1 MRYRLLLGLLFLIAF
16 ERSTQAQDTDILL
29 NHDLY
34 HYIDRLDIKGYADTA
49 ILTFHKPYGRAYL
62 REIFGQVSL
71 EEMSPT
77 EAAWHARMRMLA
89 DDGFAGQE
97 QFKGVRNLLFTNHRD
112 LFALEKPGFRL
123 YVNPAV
129 HFAGGLDQNN
139 YPDAFRE
146 SLPLSINTRGL
157 VIRGSV
163 KEKLGFYTEVSENI
177 TRFPFYI
184 YEDVQA
190 TEVLYGE
197 GFIKPFGQET
207 GLDYLGSRA
216 YLTFSP
222 FDFVR
227 IKFGKDRAFWGNGW
241 QSLQLSDHAAD
252 YLFLNINTRIWKL
265 EYSNH
270 FTQMI
275 DYLPG
280 KTDAEGTFPR
290 KYGVFHQLNF
300 QPNQRFSIGF
310 FESVIYANQIGNRQR
325 GLELQYF
332 NPVIFFRAAEQY
344 VGSPDNALLGLQ
356 LKWNFLKR
364 FQFYGQ
370 LLLDDYN
377 FGRRDEGDGY
387 WQNKI
392 GFQTGLKYIDV
403 LGISTLDLQ
412 VEYNRVRPY
421 AYQHFNLSTN
431 YTHYNQNLGHASG
444 ANLSD
449 IHFILRYHP
458 AAAWNFLLTYSSVR
472 QGLDQNGINYGGNP
486 LSPDLIRAGDFD
498 QFVGQGLANTVQQ
511 AYLRVSRQL
520 WNADLYAE
528 VEARYRQ
535 ENDLQS
541 AMILGGLRWH
551 IQPRLVKF

>member
-1 MRYRLLLGLLFLIAF
+1 MRHGLLLGLVLLIGYG
-16 ERSTQAQDTDILL
+16 RSAKAQDTDILL

-34 HYIDRLDIKGYADTA
+34 HYIDRLDIKGYVDTA

-62 REIFGQVSL
+62 RDIFGRVSL
-71 EEMSPT
+71 EGMSSA

-89 DDGFAGQE
+89 DDDFAGQE
-97 QFKGVRNLLFTNHRD
+97 QFKGLRNVLFTNHRD

-139 YPDAFRE
+139 YPDAFQE

-157 VIRGSV
+157 VIRGSI

-190 TEVLYGE
+190 SEVLYGE

-216 YLTFSP
+216 YLTVSP
-222 FDFVR
+222 FDFMR

-290 KYGVFHQLNF
+290 KFGAFHQLNF
-300 QPNQRFSIGF
+300 QPTHNLSIGF
-310 FESVIYANQIGNRQR
+310 FESVIYASQIGNKSR

-332 NPVIFFRAAEQY
+332 NPVIFYRAAEQY

-356 LKWNFLKR
+356 LKWNFLQR

-377 FGRRDEGDGY
+377 FGRRGDGSGY

-412 VEYNRVRPY
+412 LEYNRVRPY
-421 AYQHFNLSTN
+421 TYQHFNLSTN

-458 AAAWNFLLTYSSVR
+458 AASWNFLLTYSSVR
-472 QGLDQNGINYGGNP
+472 QGLDQDGLNYGGNP
-486 LSPDLIRAGDFD
+486 LSPDLIRAGDFE
-498 QFVGQGLANTVQQ
+498 QVVGQGLANRVQQ

-528 VEARYRQ
+528 IEARYRQ

-541 AMILGGLRWH
+541 MMIMGGLRWH